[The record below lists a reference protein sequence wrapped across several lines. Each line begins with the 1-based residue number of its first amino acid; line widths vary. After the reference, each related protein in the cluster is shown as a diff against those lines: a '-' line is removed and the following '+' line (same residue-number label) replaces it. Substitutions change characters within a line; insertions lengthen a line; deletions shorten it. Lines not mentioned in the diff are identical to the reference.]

1 MSSRVSRSPFVRPG
15 ADHPL
20 GRFPVSDVFS
30 LWALKTT
37 VEMLPRVL
45 KGEDDA
51 EARKQM
57 LLASTVSW
65 GFFSSAYPLGLTH
78 LIWSLSSLVSGSEP
92 RVFIFVT
99 L

>member
-1 MSSRVSRSPFVRPG
+1 MLAPS
-15 ADHPL
+15 
-20 GRFPVSDVFS
+20 VSDVFS

-57 LLASTVSW
+57 LLASTVSPLDT
-65 GFFSSAYPLGLTH
+65 SAAIQTGLT
-78 LIWSLSSLVSGSEP
+78 
-92 RVFIFVT
+92 
-99 L
+99 